1 MNGILM
7 TEATT
12 NATLS
17 FFFEQATSALTWI
30 ITSMGTVL
38 NFMLSNPI
46 CFIGLIVSLIVTVVG
61 TLRHVIGG

>member
-1 MNGILM
+1 MDS
-7 TEATT
+7 TT

-38 NFMLSNPI
+38 KFMLSNPI
-46 CFIGLIVSLIVTVVG
+46 CFIGLITSLVVMAIG
-61 TLRHVIGG
+61 TLRHIIGG